1 MVFQTSEMPFHSYN
15 YWLTFMLEILVI
27 HCLLAIIILA
37 YVAHSP
43 HRNFSSYIL
52 TTISGIL
59 LASSFGPIDNQ
70 THSYG
75 WLNIMLIGI
84 FLFIV
89 FLFLF
94 KKIPDKLN

>member
-1 MVFQTSEMPFHSYN
+1 MEFYN
-15 YWLTFMLEILVI
+15 YHKGHWLTFMFEILVI

-70 THSYG
+70 VDSYG
-75 WLNIMLIGI
+75 WLTIILMGI
-84 FLFIV
+84 TLFII

-94 KKIPDKLN
+94 KKFSDKLN